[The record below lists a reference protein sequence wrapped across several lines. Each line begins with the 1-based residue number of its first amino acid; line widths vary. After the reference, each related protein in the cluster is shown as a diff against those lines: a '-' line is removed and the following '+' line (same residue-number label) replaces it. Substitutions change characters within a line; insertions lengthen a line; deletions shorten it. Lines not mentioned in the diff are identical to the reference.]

1 MAPLIEGDY
10 MAKRDYYETL
20 GISKSADEKEIKSAF
35 RQLAKKYH
43 PDVNKE
49 SGSDAKF
56 KEIQEAYA
64 VLSDPERRK
73 QYDQFGHAAFEQGSN
88 GGFSGFDF
96 SDFDFSD
103 IFSDIFGSGFGFN
116 FGGRSHETSRARKG
130 RDSIIGMDINFE
142 EAVFGTE
149 KEIKLDMLENCDKC
163 HGKGGF
169 GEKTCTRCRGSGTV
183 TAEQR
188 TILGTYLTKTT
199 CPSCQGTGHTLE
211 STCDKCHG
219 NGRIKANKTIKITV
233 PAGVD
238 NGNQLRI
245 PGKGEAGINSG
256 PNGDLYVEFTVRE
269 HPVYKRDEDD
279 IYLEVPVTIVEA
291 TLGAKIE
298 VPTLY
303 GNIKLSIPSSSQSGD
318 KHRIKGKGITNIRS
332 KKKGNMYVILKVVIP
347 KKLTKDQKELFN
359 SLSYTKLDDDS
370 SFDKIRRYLK

>member
-1 MAPLIEGDY
+1 MAPLIEGDF
-10 MAKRDYYETL
+10 MAKRDYYEIL
-20 GISKSADEKEIKSAF
+20 GVSKNADEKEIKSAF

-49 SGSDAKF
+49 SGSEEKF

-64 VLSDPERRK
+64 VLSDPERRR
-73 QYDQFGHAAFEQGSN
+73 QYDQFGHAAFEQGSH

-116 FGGRSHETSRARKG
+116 FGGRSHESTRPRKG
-130 RDSIIGMDINFE
+130 RDSIIGMDITFE

-149 KEIKLDMLENCDKC
+149 KEIKLDVLETCDKC

-169 GEKTCTRCRGSGTV
+169 GEKTCSRCHGSGTI

-199 CPSCQGTGHTLE
+199 CPICHGAGHILE
-211 STCDKCHG
+211 STCDRCHG
-219 NGRIKANKTIKITV
+219 NGRIKTNKTIKITV

-238 NGNQLRI
+238 SGNQLRI
-245 PGKGEAGINSG
+245 LGKGEAGTHGG
-256 PNGDLYVEFTVRE
+256 PNGDLYVEFTVKE
-269 HPVYKRDEDD
+269 HPIFKREDDD
-279 IYLEVPVTIVEA
+279 IYLEVPITITEA
-291 TLGAKIE
+291 VLGAKIE

-303 GNIKLSIPSSSQSGD
+303 GNIKLVIPAGSQNGD
-318 KHRIKGKGITNIRS
+318 KHRIKGKGVENIHN
-332 KKKGNMYVILKVVIP
+332 KKKGNMYIILKVIVP
-347 KKLTKDQKELFN
+347 KRLTKEQKELFN
-359 SLSYTKLDDDS
+359 SLSYTKLNDDS